1 MWPSVLSS
9 WADIK
14 RQALELYLLEL
25 FLGVIFGSPFL
36 GSLHCTALKWTE
48 PNCTALYCTALNCSA
63 LLCSNKCGDICVWG
77 RWVHLNLSGSILAK
91 FCQLWNNDQFPPILS
106 LGLFSWAHSLMTSS
120 VFWYYCQ
127 TPDLLILPSPAIV
140 QRGCFIVTP
149 MTVLMLLW
157 PLKVLKVSFL
167 GGAWTVSGLSLD
179 CLWTVSGLS
188 WDNFGQFW
196 SPVQFLGQFGSL
208 AKTFFW

>member
-9 WADIK
+9 WANIK

-25 FLGVIFGSPFL
+25 FLGVILGSPFL
-36 GSLHCTALKWTE
+36 GSLHCAALKCTAL
-48 PNCTALYCTALNCSA
+48 NGTALYCTTLNCSA
-63 LLCSNKCGDICVWG
+63 LLCSNKCGGSCVWG
-77 RWVHLNLSGSILAK
+77 RCANFNLSGSKLAK
-91 FCQLWNNDQFPPILS
+91 FCQLWNNDQFPSILS

-120 VFWYYCQ
+120 VFWHYCQ

-140 QRGCFIVTP
+140 QCGCLIFTP

-179 CLWTVSGLS
+179 CLGTILDHFGVLC
-188 WDNFGQFW
+188 NF
-196 SPVQFLGQFGSL
+196 
-208 AKTFFW
+208 